1 MRFSL
6 ASLLA
11 MGWSPSRR
19 KEAMSQVA
27 PWLAVP
33 GRVGSGASCSFS
45 RRWARILVDD
55 VLVLDAS
62 DDFDRSA
69 AAAADFDFC
78 IEYSL
83 ESLSPSHSGM
93 ALGGGASFCVG
104 DRLDAFPTLRWC
116 DQPTTAVVRCQ
127 DAMVAGEVNPSALA
141 PEPLGGQRNPPVRR
155 PPWVVPSRYGVFKVY
170 RTLPVELSERRGT
183 ATAGLAMY
191 RHSRSR
197 LSF

>member
-1 MRFSL
+1 MAVLGGSSGEAIGIPPLPASNYLKGENCMRGVVFV
-6 ASLLA
+6 LLN
-11 MGWSPSRR
+11 MGQDP
-19 KEAMSQVA
+19 
-27 PWLAVP
+27 
-33 GRVGSGASCSFS
+33 
-45 RRWARILVDD
+45 VDD

-83 ESLSPSHSGM
+83 ESLSPSQSGM

-127 DAMVAGEVNPSALA
+127 DAMVASEIDPGLGNQCRQSGYEIHRLECYLCCPIPVGRLQGIDHLA
-141 PEPLGGQRNPPVRR
+141 DGAE
-155 PPWVVPSRYGVFKVY
+155 
-170 RTLPVELSERRGT
+170 
-183 ATAGLAMY
+183 
-191 RHSRSR
+191 
-197 LSF
+197 